1 MRMSDSRGAPMRSRD
16 PEVDGAVRHGGSAGA
31 LSGLA
36 LWLDARIRV
45 RRDRSGVWIL
55 NIVILVFLAFA
66 APNFFRTGNIEAVL
80 NDTAI
85 LGIGTAGMT
94 VLIMAGAFDLS
105 VTAIM
110 GLAPIV
116 ALLVAGNAS
125 GALIVLMSVLT
136 GAALGV
142 VNGLIVT
149 HGRVAPFVGTLG
161 TLFVFGSV
169 GAVVSKGNALT
180 VTNGSVLQL
189 GNGAVL
195 NVIPYSFLIM
205 LGVCGLIHILL
216 RRLHIGRW
224 IRAAGSNLRAAH
236 VNGIDLHLVY
246 FGIFVVSGALTGL
259 AGIILSGYL
268 ASADATQSPT
278 YNLTTIAAVV
288 VGGTSLAGGEGTLIG
303 STLAC
308 WLFAVVNNGLV
319 LLGVNS
325 YWQYL
330 ATGVIL
336 ILALS
341 LGLLGAGGTLWR
353 RFGADDAMFSSVEEA
368 DRPGAGAAAP
378 ADE

>member
-1 MRMSDSRGAPMRSRD
+1 MRSQELKTADVTR
-16 PEVDGAVRHGGSAGA
+16 RHESAITPA
-31 LSGLA
+31 GLA
-36 LWLDARIRV
+36 AWLRARTSI

-55 NIVILVFLAFA
+55 NILILVFLAFA
-66 APNFFRTGNIEAVL
+66 APNFFRTSNIEAVL

-85 LGIGTAGMT
+85 LGIGAAGMT
-94 VLIMAGAFDLS
+94 VLIIAGAFDLS

-116 ALLVAGNAS
+116 ALSVAGNAS
-125 GALIVLMSVLT
+125 GILIVLVSVLA
-136 GAALGV
+136 GAMLGL

-149 HGRVAPFVGTLG
+149 RGRVAPFVATLG

-169 GAVVSKGNALT
+169 GAVISKGNALT
-180 VTNGSVLQL
+180 VTNGLVLQL

-195 NVIPYSFLIM
+195 QVIPYGFLIM
-205 LGVCGLIHILL
+205 LAVCGLCYMLL

-236 VNGIDLHLVY
+236 VNGIDLHMVY
-246 FGIFVVSGALTGL
+246 VGIFVVSGALTGL
-259 AGIILSGYL
+259 AGIILTGYL
-268 ASADATQSPT
+268 ASADATQSPN
-278 YNLTTIAAVV
+278 YNLDAIAAVV
-288 VGGTSLAGGEGTLIG
+288 VGGTSLAGGEGTLLG
-303 STLAC
+303 TMLAS

-319 LLGVNS
+319 LLRVNS

-341 LGLLGAGGTLWR
+341 LGLLGAGGTIWR
-353 RFGADDAMFSSVEEA
+353 RSGAWALFWATEQPES
-368 DRPGAGAAAP
+368 PGAGAGDAATAP
-378 ADE
+378 TDD